1 MSDIVYFQAAKAVQ
15 AVHNTLHHE
24 SSVMQRIIN
33 YPKNSR
39 VVVSAPKGPGQHNFA
54 FDDIGK
60 TCSLCGKDF
69 DRVWNLRRHLTKYH
83 KLATHIANDISPQ
96 YADRNLASQ
105 SQTTNTAEPTAPDH
119 NDDSVN
125 EDLHVESDLEDDDS
139 SDVDDINSDG
149 DDNVSEI
156 ELDAGESIIEMDE
169 DTSPFESPSPG
180 NHLYM
185 HIRNSMLSSAS
196 NTSSSLDADL
206 DLLREAT
213 GSHTTWNQY
222 TSDTHPF
229 PDLQSMVLL
238 VFVDG
243 DKDMVSR
250 RILKK
255 ILFTIS
261 LVLKLHEEAIRKKSP
276 FKLPRLDALL
286 NYQTRKKS
294 KIPLPENNTTSA
306 YINLPSDHVR
316 FLAANPKK
324 ARNMFSL
331 PDRTP
336 NHSIC
341 LQQGEK
347 WRTHWYYQQPM
358 FTHNG
363 VDFWSGDI
371 VNFMN
376 GSTPARF
383 LVESFHT
390 MDNSAVFVQGYM
402 VYILE
407 GGQFIG
413 IEVES
418 TNIKLETLLG
428 VDSTPVDVAL
438 CYSVSPGKVFHLIPR
453 HKSLLEEPH
462 FLKRH
467 VLDETGKPIDPK
479 LFYKVRI
486 SPIILFTDD
495 TSGNRSK
502 QYNPYESWSMKFAAL
517 SYEERSSIENIHFLS
532 AIPKKK
538 GASGMSLL
546 PKIVEDFKRLENGL
560 VMFSAKDNEN
570 VLVASPLLWIEADT
584 PCHSELCGLRAPTS
598 LYPCRKCYVR
608 LQRSM
613 PNLQSSSYYTGR
625 HTARTKAHY
634 LAAASTSGRGSTIPD
649 APLTGNA
656 LTASDLCFAN
666 RATDALL
673 ELQSFDP
680 STDTPVEV
688 LHNILLGVAKYLVN
702 DLVKVVL
709 KKNPNQM
716 ARLSKALNDYETLKE
731 CQESSLEI
739 TEFANDSILS
749 LITPPFVRLGR
760 LCSLVFVRAVRYDY
774 NMYID
779 EVEKAVT
786 SLIQELHHY
795 VITCEIEGH
804 NPYSSKPKVH
814 LLTHL
819 PDDLRRFGTAL
830 HYETEKG
837 EQFNK
842 HIREHLMHT
851 NRLNTSRDVC
861 LKFAKQSA
869 MRHIIDGGSWVS
881 KDKMREKYGNST
893 AEFLKENFN
902 DNVKNILFSGSRD
915 FADNNDTD
923 DITAKALCDNTFAVF
938 MLKES
943 RDQHAHP
950 FIGKVSSLR
959 VEHYRVES
967 SPTLKL
973 TTTSSR
979 KRFPMMH
986 LLHSIS

>member
-1 MSDIVYFQAAKAVQ
+1 
-15 AVHNTLHHE
+15 
-24 SSVMQRIIN
+24 
-33 YPKNSR
+33 
-39 VVVSAPKGPGQHNFA
+39 
-54 FDDIGK
+54 
-60 TCSLCGKDF
+60 
-69 DRVWNLRRHLTKYH
+69 
-83 KLATHIANDISPQ
+83 
-96 YADRNLASQ
+96 
-105 SQTTNTAEPTAPDH
+105 
-119 NDDSVN
+119 
-125 EDLHVESDLEDDDS
+125 
-139 SDVDDINSDG
+139 
-149 DDNVSEI
+149 
-156 ELDAGESIIEMDE
+156 
-169 DTSPFESPSPG
+169 
-180 NHLYM
+180 
-185 HIRNSMLSSAS
+185 
-196 NTSSSLDADL
+196 
-206 DLLREAT
+206 
-213 GSHTTWNQY
+213 
-222 TSDTHPF
+222 
-229 PDLQSMVLL
+229 
-238 VFVDG
+238 
-243 DKDMVSR
+243 
-250 RILKK
+250 
-255 ILFTIS
+255 
-261 LVLKLHEEAIRKKSP
+261 
-276 FKLPRLDALL
+276 
-286 NYQTRKKS
+286 
-294 KIPLPENNTTSA
+294 
-306 YINLPSDHVR
+306 
-316 FLAANPKK
+316 
-324 ARNMFSL
+324 
-331 PDRTP
+331 
-336 NHSIC
+336 
-341 LQQGEK
+341 
-347 WRTHWYYQQPM
+347 
-358 FTHNG
+358 
-363 VDFWSGDI
+363 
-371 VNFMN
+371 
-376 GSTPARF
+376 
-383 LVESFHT
+383 
-390 MDNSAVFVQGYM
+390 
-402 VYILE
+402 
-407 GGQFIG
+407 
-413 IEVES
+413 
-418 TNIKLETLLG
+418 
-428 VDSTPVDVAL
+428 
-438 CYSVSPGKVFHLIPR
+438 
-453 HKSLLEEPH
+453 
-462 FLKRH
+462 
-467 VLDETGKPIDPK
+467 
-479 LFYKVRI
+479 VRI

-716 ARLSKALNDYETLKE
+716 ARLSKALKDYENSQGMSRKFTRELRHCGSFLGRDYKVLL
-731 CQESSLEI
+731 QILPAI
-739 TEFANDSILS
+739 LVTEFANDSILS
-749 LITPPFVRLGR
+749 LITPSFVRLGR

-869 MRHIIDGGSWVS
+869 MRHIIDGG
-881 KDKMREKYGNST
+881 
-893 AEFLKENFN
+893 
-902 DNVKNILFSGSRD
+902 
-915 FADNNDTD
+915 
-923 DITAKALCDNTFAVF
+923 
-938 MLKES
+938 
-943 RDQHAHP
+943 
-950 FIGKVSSLR
+950 
-959 VEHYRVES
+959 
-967 SPTLKL
+967 
-973 TTTSSR
+973 
-979 KRFPMMH
+979 
-986 LLHSIS
+986 